1 VAKRS
6 RKQQPVVVVDRR
18 PRLSGQAWR
27 LSSILI
33 VAAIAIVYARS
44 LAYPF
49 TNFDDFDYIVDN
61 RHVNTGL
68 TLANIRWALAAM
80 YAANWHPLTWISHQL
95 DVSLFGV
102 DAGKLRIVSILLHAA
117 STILLLVFFVRTTG
131 RKWASVA
138 AAALFALH
146 PLRVESVVWVSER
159 KDTLSTFLFLA
170 TLLAYAAYARKLA
183 SSQWGAGAPLRY
195 IFVFV
200 LFVLGLS
207 AKPMLITLPF
217 VLLLL
222 DYWPLKRGLHI
233 MEKLPFFALTIPS
246 AIITMHAQKEAIHP
260 IAIGVRVA
268 NAVVS
273 YVAYLGKIAM
283 PASLAVMYPFRDQIG
298 GAEVIV
304 SAIVLIAITAI
315 VIRFAK
321 RFPYLLIGWLW
332 YLGTLVPVIGI
343 VQVGGQAMADRY
355 TYIPSIG
362 ITIAV
367 VWLIADLLR
376 GRATLEIGIATA
388 ILAAILAGLTY
399 AQVATWHDT
408 ITLFEHAVAVTPH
421 NPQSL
426 NALGREYL
434 FRNQYDLAQ
443 EQFKAALAVDSHYDD
458 AHDALGSTLS
468 ELGDAEGAEREFRA
482 AIALNPRPVYF
493 RDLGQLLATTGR
505 IPEALAM
512 YQKATGAQR
521 DPEALAEIAA
531 IKGDADNAIRY
542 YREAI
547 EERPRAPDLH
557 NNLAAMLARKG
568 LEDQAIVEYQ
578 TAVTIA
584 PKQFD
589 AHMNL
594 GAILTRHKR
603 NDEALREFRAAA
615 EIRPNSPEPHVYLA
629 LLYAQTNHFEDAIA
643 ELRAAGQIDKA
654 AANEE
659 LTTALGLQPKST
671 NLQDYIE
678 ELTRM
683 KH

>member
-1 VAKRS
+1 VAEGRV
-6 RKQQPVVVVDRR
+6 RGLVIAA
-18 PRLSGQAWR
+18 GA
-27 LSSILI
+27 I
-33 VAAIAIVYARS
+33 VAAILIVYARS

-68 TLANIRWALAAM
+68 TLANIRWALTAM
-80 YAANWHPLTWISHQL
+80 YASNWHPLTWISHQL

-117 STILLLVFFVRTTG
+117 STVLLLAFLVRTTG

-170 TLLAYAAYARKLA
+170 TLLAYAAYARKRSVA
-183 SSQWGAGAPLRY
+183 RY
-195 IFVFV
+195 LLTFL

-233 MEKLPFFALTIPS
+233 IEKLPFFALTIPS
-246 AIITMHAQKEAIHP
+246 AIITIHAQKEAIHP
-260 IAIGVRVA
+260 IAFGVRVA
-268 NAVVS
+268 NAVVAYAS
-273 YVAYLGKIAM
+273 YLGKIAM
-283 PASLAVMYPFRDQIG
+283 PASLAVMYPFRNQIG
-298 GAEVIV
+298 VAEVV
-304 SAIVLIAITAI
+304 VAAIVLIAISAI
-315 VIRFAK
+315 VLRFAR

-362 ITIAV
+362 ITVAV

-376 GRATLEIGIATA
+376 GRAAFEIGIATA
-388 ILAAILAGLTY
+388 ILAAVLAGLTY
-399 AQVATWHDT
+399 AQVGTWHDT
-408 ITLFEHAVAVTPH
+408 ITLFEHAVAVTPE

-434 FRNQYDLAQ
+434 YRNQYDLAQ
-443 EQFKAALAVDSHYDD
+443 EQFKAALTVDSHYDE
-458 AHDALGSTLS
+458 AHDALASTLS
-468 ELGDAEGAEREFRA
+468 ELGDTEGAEREFRT

-505 IPEALAM
+505 IDEALAM
-512 YQKATGAQR
+512 YQKATGTQR

-557 NNLAAMLARKG
+557 NNLAAMLAHKG

-578 TAVTIA
+578 TAVSIA
-584 PKQFD
+584 PKQYD

-603 NDEALREFRAAA
+603 NDEALREFRTAAG
-615 EIRPNSPEPHVYLA
+615 IRPNSPEPHVYLA
-629 LLYAQTNHFEDAIA
+629 LLYAQTNQLANAIA
-643 ELRAAGQIDKA
+643 ELRAAGQIDEA

-659 LTTALGLQPKST
+659 LTTALGLPPKPT
-671 NLQDYIE
+671 NLRDYIE
-678 ELTRM
+678 TLTRRSSAP
-683 KH
+683 

>member
-1 VAKRS
+1 M
-6 RKQQPVVVVDRR
+6 R
-18 PRLSGQAWR
+18 PRLSGHAWR

-33 VAAIAIVYARS
+33 VATIAVVYARS

-49 TNFDDFDYIVDN
+49 TNFDDFDYVVDN

-68 TLANIRWALAAM
+68 SLTNIRWALTAM
-80 YAANWHPLTWISHQL
+80 YASNWHPLTWISHQL
-95 DVSLFGV
+95 DVSLFAV

-117 STILLLVFFVRTTG
+117 STILLLIFLVRTTG

-146 PLRVESVVWVSER
+146 PLRVESIVWVSER
-159 KDTLSTFLFLA
+159 KDTLSTFFFLA
-170 TLLAYAAYARKLA
+170 TLLAYAEYVRKVSFARYLLTFA
-183 SSQWGAGAPLRY
+183 
-195 IFVFV
+195 

-222 DYWPLKRGLHI
+222 DYWPLKRELTLRLI
-233 MEKLPFFALTIPS
+233 LEKLPFFALTIPS

-260 IAIGVRVA
+260 IAIGVRIA

-273 YVAYLGKIAM
+273 YVAYLGKIVM
-283 PASLAVMYPFRDQIG
+283 PASLAVMYPFRNQIG
-298 GAEVIV
+298 GTEVV
-304 SAIVLIAITAI
+304 TSAIVLIAVTAI

-332 YLGTLVPVIGI
+332 YLGTLVPVIGV

-367 VWLIADLLR
+367 VWLIADLLH

-388 ILAAILAGLTY
+388 ILAAVLAGLTFT
-399 AQVATWHDT
+399 QVATWHDT

-443 EQFKAALAVDSHYDD
+443 EQFKAALAVDSHYDE

-505 IPEALAM
+505 IDEALAM
-512 YQKATGAQR
+512 YQKATGTQR

-547 EERPRAPDLH
+547 EERPPAPDLH
-557 NNLAAMLARKG
+557 NNLAAMLAHKG
-568 LEDQAIVEYQ
+568 LEDQAVVEYQ
-578 TAVTIA
+578 TAVSIA

-629 LLYAQTNHFEDAIA
+629 LLYAQTNHLADSIA
-643 ELRAAGQIDKA
+643 ELRAAGQIDEA

-659 LTTALGLQPKST
+659 ITTALGLQPKPT

-678 ELTRM
+678 TLTQKKR
-683 KH
+683 

>member
-1 VAKRS
+1 MAKRS
-6 RKQQPVVVVDRR
+6 RKQKVVVVEDSR
-18 PRLSGQAWR
+18 PGLSGQAWR
-27 LSSILI
+27 LSSIPIVALI
-33 VAAIAIVYARS
+33 VATIAVVYARS

-68 TLANIRWALAAM
+68 TLANIRWAMTAM
-80 YAANWHPLTWISHQL
+80 YASNWHPLTWISHQL

-117 STILLLVFFVRTTG
+117 STLLLLVFLVRTTG

-170 TLLAYAAYARKLA
+170 TLLAYAAYARALEGRTTSSAQPRDSAA
-183 SSQWGAGAPLRY
+183 SPRGGRGRPLLLY
-195 IFVFV
+195 LVVFV
-200 LFVLGLS
+200 LLALGLS

-222 DYWPLKRGLHI
+222 DYWPLKRELTPRLI
-233 MEKLPFFALTIPS
+233 LEKLPFFALTIPS

-260 IAIGVRVA
+260 MAIGVRIA

-298 GAEVIV
+298 GGEVVV

-321 RFPYLLIGWLW
+321 RFPYLLVGWLW

-362 ITIAV
+362 ITVAV
-367 VWLIADLLR
+367 VWLIADLLH

-388 ILAAILAGLTY
+388 ILAAVLAGLTY

-408 ITLFEHAVAVTPH
+408 ITLFEHAVAVTPQ

-434 FRNQYDLAQ
+434 YRNQYDLAQ
-443 EQFKAALAVDSHYDD
+443 DQFKAALSVDSHYDE

-482 AIALNPRPVYF
+482 AIARLTDAWSALTCRS
-493 RDLGQLLATTGR
+493 GR
-505 IPEALAM
+505 HC
-512 YQKATGAQR
+512 GR
-521 DPEALAEIAA
+521 
-531 IKGDADNAIRY
+531 
-542 YREAI
+542 
-547 EERPRAPDLH
+547 
-557 NNLAAMLARKG
+557 NL
-568 LEDQAIVEYQ
+568 
-578 TAVTIA
+578 
-584 PKQFD
+584 
-589 AHMNL
+589 
-594 GAILTRHKR
+594 
-603 NDEALREFRAAA
+603 
-615 EIRPNSPEPHVYLA
+615 
-629 LLYAQTNHFEDAIA
+629 
-643 ELRAAGQIDKA
+643 
-654 AANEE
+654 
-659 LTTALGLQPKST
+659 
-671 NLQDYIE
+671 
-678 ELTRM
+678 
-683 KH
+683 